1 MVIDAYAHVFP
12 MRLIEALAEVKP
24 SAELGALRAQSKHNW
39 EHERRL
45 AYMDEQGFDVQVL
58 ILARPPVW
66 LGMARPD
73 VHRLTRVANESIAE
87 FASRRPDRFVGVGVL
102 PVVDGV
108 MMEEL
113 ERLHGELGLKGV
125 LIFSN
130 VEGKPLDD
138 ESMWPL
144 YARAADLDL
153 PIWIHPQHSSYY
165 EWVKRDVLDR
175 VLAWPFD
182 TSVAMARL
190 VYGGVFEKYPN
201 LKFVTHHM
209 GGMIPYFQSRI
220 AAFAE
225 STAEEYARLGLAA
238 GGSTLSPVKLSGQP
252 LDHFRKFYNDSI
264 SNGSAEQVRIALDF
278 FGPDR
283 ILFGTDFPFGPADG
297 ERWPVEELQN
307 IRTMRID
314 EGVREKILWRNA
326 AALLGLSALG
336 ANKDQTAKRA

>member
-12 MRLIEALAEVKP
+12 MSLIDALAEVKP
-24 SAELGALRAQSKHNW
+24 SAELAALRSQSKHNW

-45 AYMDEQGFDVQVL
+45 AYMDEHGFDMQVL

-66 LGMARPD
+66 LGMKRPD
-73 VHRLTRVANESIAE
+73 IHRITRIANESIAE

-102 PVVDGV
+102 PVVDDV

-113 ERLHGELGLKGV
+113 ERMHGELGLKGV

-138 ESMWPL
+138 ESMLPL
-144 YARAADLDL
+144 YARAAELDF

-165 EWVKRDVLDR
+165 EWVKKDVLDR

-190 VYGGVFEKYPN
+190 VYGGVFERHPN
-201 LKFVTHHM
+201 IKFVTHHM

-225 STAEEYARLGLAA
+225 STAEDYARLGLGA
-238 GGSTLSPVKLSGQP
+238 SGP
-252 LDHFRKFYNDSI
+252 RLTGPALDHFRKFYNDSI
-264 SNGSAEQVRIALDF
+264 SNGSPEMVRTAIDF
-278 FGPDR
+278 FGADH
-283 ILFGTDFPFGPADG
+283 ILFGTDFPFGPHDG
-297 ERWPVEELQN
+297 EKWPLDELRN
-307 IRTMRID
+307 IRTMQLD
-314 EGVREKILWRNA
+314 EDDREKILWRNA
-326 AALLGLSALG
+326 QGLLKLPQA
-336 ANKDQTAKRA
+336 AKRS

>member
-24 SAELGALRAQSKHNW
+24 SAELRALRSQSTYNW
-39 EHERRL
+39 DDARRIS
-45 AYMDEQGFDVQVL
+45 YMDEHGFDVQVL

-66 LGMARPD
+66 LGMDRPD
-73 VHRLTRVANESIAE
+73 LHRLTRVANDSIAE

-102 PVVDGV
+102 PVVDDV
-108 MMEEL
+108 MLREL
-113 ERLHGELGLKGV
+113 DRMHAELALKGV

-130 VEGKPLDD
+130 IEGKPLDD

-144 YARAADLDL
+144 YARAEALDF

-165 EWVKRDVLDR
+165 EWVKKDVLDR

-190 VYGGVFEKYPN
+190 VYGGVFERHPN
-201 LKFVTHHM
+201 IKFVTHHM
-209 GGMIPYFQSRI
+209 GGMIPYFASRI

-225 STAEEYARLGLAA
+225 STAEEYAKLGLAG
-238 GGSTLSPVKLSGQP
+238 GGSAPSAVKLTGRP

-264 SNGSAEQVRIALDF
+264 SNGSPEMVRTALDF
-278 FGPDR
+278 FGPDH
-283 ILFGTDFPFGPADG
+283 ILFGTDFPFGPDDG
-297 ERWPVEELQN
+297 ERWPVDELHN
-307 IRTMRID
+307 IRAMPLS
-314 EGVREKILWRNA
+314 GAVREKILHGNA
-326 AALLGLSALG
+326 EKLLKLPQAVRRS
-336 ANKDQTAKRA
+336 